1 MTTPKESPSRVVL
14 ERIASEFRLQGY
26 DVLVEPRGSE
36 LPAFLADATP
46 DLIAHREN
54 EHLVIEVTRSPKDAD
69 REQLGIIAERIAR
82 QAGWQF
88 VLMAPRAQEETD
100 TSELTTAD
108 ESAIR
113 ELLKEADAISQ
124 LDMPAAALMAA
135 WAAAEGAARLVIT
148 RSGIRVSRS
157 DTASLV
163 RTLASEGLITDDDF
177 RLLNDAHRLRSA
189 IAHGRQ
195 PVRGDA
201 VSRAQ
206 KSTQDL
212 IQFASRMLTELR
224 SAA

>member
-1 MTTPKESPSRVVL
+1 MITPKESPSRVVL

-36 LPAFLADATP
+36 LPVFLADAMP

-54 EHLVIEVTRSPKDAD
+54 EHLVIEVKRSPKDAD
-69 REQLGIIAERIAR
+69 REQLRILAERIAQ

-88 VLMAPRAQEETD
+88 VLMAPGREEQSD

-124 LDMPAAALMAA
+124 LSMPAAALMSA

-163 RTLASEGLITDDDF
+163 RTLASEGLITDEDF
-177 RLLNDAHRLRSA
+177 RLLNDARQLRSA

-201 VSRAQ
+201 ASRAQ
-206 KSTQDL
+206 QATRDL
-212 IQFASRMLTELR
+212 IQFASRMLAELR
-224 SAA
+224 PAA